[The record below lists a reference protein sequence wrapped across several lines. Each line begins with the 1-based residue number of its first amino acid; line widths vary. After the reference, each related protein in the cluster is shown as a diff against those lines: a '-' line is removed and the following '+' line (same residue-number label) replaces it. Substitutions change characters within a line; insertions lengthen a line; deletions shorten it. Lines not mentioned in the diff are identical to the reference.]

1 MILEV
6 NDLNKDFRKGF
17 LRKKVS
23 VLKDIS
29 FGVNEGEIYGIVGP
43 NGAGKT
49 TTFKCILG
57 FISLTAGKINL
68 YGKDISDHKVKTNI
82 GYLPENP
89 YFYEYLTGY
98 ELLSYMGH
106 LHGMS
111 GKTLKNRIYELLEK
125 VNLSKSFNMQL
136 RKYSKGMLQRIGIAQ
151 AIMNDP
157 EFVIFDEPMSGLD
170 PVGRREVRDIIL
182 ELKSKG
188 KTVMLSSHILS
199 DLEALCDKVCFIFH
213 GEVVKEGS
221 LYDLEYDIQSGYE
234 AIVKKSNIADK
245 FVNNVDMIIEKRG
258 DLLSLKF
265 TEKHKKE
272 VLRIIYENNINLI
285 SLHPLRKSLESIFN
299 LESAKESRQ

>member
-1 MILEV
+1 MLLEIKG
-6 NDLNKDFRKGF
+6 LKKDFRKGF
-17 LRKKVS
+17 LRKKVRI
-23 VLKDIS
+23 LKDVS
-29 FGVNEGEIYGIVGP
+29 FNVHEGEIYGVVGP

-57 FISLTAGKINL
+57 FISLTAGNIKL
-68 YGKDISDHKVKTNI
+68 YGQDIGHNKIKSKI

-98 ELLSYMGH
+98 ELLTYMGR

-111 GKTLKNRIYELLEK
+111 GKALNYRIYELLEK
-125 VNLSKSFNMQL
+125 VNLTKSANVQL
-136 RKYSKGMLQRIGIAQ
+136 RKYSKGMLQRVGIAQ
-151 AIMNDP
+151 AIINNP

-221 LYDLEYDIQSGYE
+221 LYELEYDMQSGYE
-234 AIVKKSNIADK
+234 AIVRNC
-245 FVNNVDMIIEKRG
+245 NVSGLFSEDMDLTVENRG

-265 TEKHKKE
+265 TEKHKDQ
-272 VLRIIYENNINLI
+272 VLRTLYENKVVLI
-285 SLHPLRKSLESIFN
+285 SLHLIRKSLESIFN
-299 LESAKESRQ
+299 MESAKESRQ